1 MIDSSLSCLFFLG
14 CSFFLF
20 FSLPGILLLLLL
32 LFGLCLLLDL
42 VKFGLLFVDFFLSPI
57 LVRLLSLLDQLKLL
71 LLSLVLLIF
80 LILLI
85 GLFRLVGP
93 LIDVVELGLFELL
106 QLGIFV
112 FGHFVH
118 LFACFDGFL
127 VAVQFSFL
135 VVLGCLVDPGFFFLL
150 LLL

>member
-1 MIDSSLSCLFFLG
+1 MSCS
-14 CSFFLF
+14 SFFLF
-20 FSLPGILLLLLL
+20 FCLSGILRFLL
-32 LFGLCLLLDL
+32 LFGLRLLLDL

-57 LVRLLSLLDQLKLL
+57 LVRLFSLLDQLKLL

-118 LFACFDGFL
+118 LFACFDSFL
-127 VAVQFSFL
+127 VAV
-135 VVLGCLVDPGFFFLL
+135 
-150 LLL
+150 

>member
-1 MIDSSLSCLFFLG
+1 MSCS
-14 CSFFLF
+14 SFFLF
-20 FSLPGILLLLLL
+20 FCLPGILRFLL
-32 LFGLCLLLDL
+32 LFGLRLLFDL

-57 LVRLLSLLDQLKLL
+57 LVRLFSLLDQLKLL

-127 VAVQFSFL
+127 VAVQLSFL
-135 VVLGCLVDPGFFFLL
+135 VVLGCLIDTGFFFLL